1 MESLYSLYE
10 EFDLESTDLIG
21 LDIEETTESFD
32 VRELAINNYKL
43 FMESDEVSDDIK
55 KRANSFAKEMRD
67 NGIAVKEL
75 VKEANKLVS
84 KKKYNEARQKLD
96 EASKLIK
103 VGEEHIKK
111 AQKDS
116 DLGKVA
122 VSIVMSYIVSTI
134 KALIVIVS
142 SIVAMGVFPQI
153 GLVVLPLSTLFGSFV
168 SVENF
173 ISIFGKPLY
182 LFVHGKSV
190 EVTDFDP
197 YLNKFAGQLET
208 LRKCVDMTSDAINKA
223 DPNALKTVTESSEY
237 DVENDDI
244 LHLEASG
251 TDVEII
257 SDIKSTLVKC
267 KAEYSTKMKLIKV
280 YIAEKDYKK
289 ASNTVDEA
297 INEVETMKNTVK
309 LIPATSLGYTVCQNI
324 LSFIGNS
331 FLFRISYGVLMDGV
345 KSGKVV
351 PMLLGGLVYGNRF
364 VKYTI
369 PKLTPI
375 VKAIKGEEVDIAK
388 DFEKNRVTTLAEM
401 DKLIKGLK
409 EMKRQITLLKVGNF
423 ANESVI
429 DDFGMSDEINKFINE
444 SYDSEDKDV
453 NDDDDELMLLES
465 DDTDITN
472 EIKTSLIEAKDTYKS
487 KMKLAKSYIMTHEY
501 EKASS
506 TVKEASR
513 TIKDLKTSVNLLP
526 ATSAG
531 HVVIQNILSFTG
543 YSILGL
549 IAMSSINEGI
559 QSYLGKRLGGRH
571 SKSNAIPIAFGAYLG
586 SKVVTKYAVPKLKPL
601 LKAAKGDE
609 IDFVKDF
616 EKNRVTTLHEMDE
629 LIKRLDEFGNKVK
642 GLKKLNT
649 NESVE
654 ENHDDE
660 SEDME
665 LPSFDEE

>member
-67 NGIAVKEL
+67 NGIAIKEL

-84 KKKYNEARQKLD
+84 KKKYSEARQKLD

-111 AQKDS
+111 AQKDGN
-116 DLGKVA
+116 LGKVA
-122 VSIVMSYIVSTI
+122 ISIVMSYFVSTVKI
-134 KALIVIVS
+134 LTATVS

-153 GLVVLPLSTLFGSFV
+153 ALVVGPLSSLFCIFV
-168 SVENF
+168 GVENF
-173 ISIFGKPLY
+173 ISMFGKPLY
-182 LFVHGKSV
+182 LFMHGKSI
-190 EVTDFDP
+190 EITDFDP
-197 YLNKFAGQLET
+197 YLNKFTGQLET

-223 DPNALKTVTESSEY
+223 DPNALKTVTESSDY
-237 DVENDDI
+237 DVEGDDI

-251 TDVEII
+251 ADADVIR
-257 SDIKSTLVKC
+257 DIKSTLITS
-267 KAEYSTKMKLIKV
+267 KAEYSTKMKLVKV
-280 YIAEKDYKK
+280 YIADKDYNK
-289 ASNTVDEA
+289 ASKTIDEA
-297 INEVETMKNTVK
+297 ISEIETMKNTVK
-309 LIPATSLGYTVCQNI
+309 LIPATSLGYTVCQNV

-331 FLFRISYGVLMDGV
+331 LLFKLSYGVLSDGV
-345 KSGKVV
+345 KSGNIVS
-351 PMLLGGLVYGNRF
+351 MALGGLVLGNRIT
-364 VKYTI
+364 KYAI
-369 PKLTPI
+369 PKLKPI
-375 VKAIKGEEVDIAK
+375 VKAVKGEEVDIAK

-401 DKLIKGLK
+401 ERLINVLK
-409 EMKRQITLLKVGNF
+409 EMKRQITLLKAGKV
-423 ANESVI
+423 ANENVT
-429 DDFGMSDEINKFINE
+429 DDFGMSDEIDKFINE
-444 SYDSEDKDV
+444 SYDSDDNDV
-453 NDDDDELMLLES
+453 EDDDELMLLES
-465 DDTDITN
+465 DDKDITN
-472 EIKTSLIEAKDTYKS
+472 EIKASLVEAKDTYKA
-487 KMKLAKSYIMTHEY
+487 KMKLAKSYIMSHEY
-501 EKASS
+501 DKASD
-506 TVKEASR
+506 TVKDASR
-513 TIKDLKTSVNLLP
+513 VIKDLKTSVNLLP
-526 ATSAG
+526 ATSVG

-549 IAMSSINEGI
+549 IAMNSFDYGVKAVK
-559 QSYLGKRLGGRH
+559 GKLLGGGSR
-571 SKSNAIPIAFGAYLG
+571 AEGVPILAGSAYLG
-586 SKVVTKYAVPKLKPL
+586 SKVVTKYAIPKLKPL

-629 LIKRLDEFGNKVK
+629 LIKKLDEFGNKVK
-642 GLKKLNT
+642 GLKNLNK

-660 SEDME
+660 FEDMD